1 MTNNDFFFM
10 QQMLKK
16 RGGRYAYPR
25 VIDLVQAIR
34 SDGGIPNDERY
45 KNGDHQYNNIVR
57 YIETKYR
64 VDRRMSMDAAKYF
77 LR

>member
-1 MTNNDFFFM
+1 MTNNDIFFM
-10 QQMLKK
+10 EQMLKK

-34 SDGGIPNDERY
+34 SDGGIPNDVRY
-45 KNGDHQYNNIVR
+45 QKGEHQYNNIVK
-57 YIETKYR
+57 YIEMKYR
-64 VDRRMSMDAAKYF
+64 VNRKMAMDSAKYF